1 MVMISKTCTENFM
14 NYKLGE
20 RLSNLLNYSLDLFT
34 SQRGLK
40 LKVKNMSDYGFD
52 PKFVLRALISTY
64 VSFYDYK
71 EFMEFI
77 VKDERSYKIENFEKV
92 LRIYQRGKIKID
104 YEELVKFQK
113 MTEILKEIENE
124 MKSKFINYDDAPEEF
139 IDPITTQIMSYPVML
154 PSSRVIVDRSTIE
167 THLLSDPTDPFNRTK
182 LTIEMLVPVEDLKLK
197 IDEYKKSKGFN
208 NI

>member
-1 MVMISKTCTENFM
+1 
-14 NYKLGE
+14 
-20 RLSNLLNYSLDLFT
+20 
-34 SQRGLK
+34 
-40 LKVKNMSDYGFD
+40 
-52 PKFVLRALISTY
+52 
-64 VSFYDYK
+64 
-71 EFMEFI
+71 
-77 VKDERSYKIENFEKV
+77 
-92 LRIYQRGKIKID
+92 
-104 YEELVKFQK
+104 

-139 IDPITTQIMSYPVML
+139 IDPITTQIMSYPVLL

-182 LTIEMLVPVEDLKLK
+182 LTIEMLVSVEDLKLK